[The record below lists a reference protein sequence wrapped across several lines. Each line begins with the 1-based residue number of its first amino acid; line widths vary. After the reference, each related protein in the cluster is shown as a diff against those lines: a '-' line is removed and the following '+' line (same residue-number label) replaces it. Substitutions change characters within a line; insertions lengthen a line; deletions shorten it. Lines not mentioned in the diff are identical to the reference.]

1 MARAKR
7 KIESSKRVLFVVT
20 FLLIVFSLSS
30 CMPLGNVLQ
39 LSMEVQDLKDRVDY
53 LEERT
58 EIIRPTTMTEVV
70 KVDSK
75 ALEETSKKISEMDKR
90 LSELENK
97 SVEFDGKVSQIES
110 KSDEF
115 DNKISQMDLS
125 LSQLRNDVSK
135 NSTKIS
141 QYDSKLVQVDAK
153 LSQYDTKFTQ
163 MNNSLS
169 QLDSKI
175 TQLSGNFSQL
185 DTKFTQLS
193 NSLSQLDAKITQF
206 DSKLSETI
214 INVSNLQKDN
224 DSNKSKVST
233 LSINLTDISNRVSN
247 LEKSN
252 NNLLNRLNTIDSQ
265 VKQIDIIR
273 KDLDILSSQLRSV
286 QGSIPTTISQS
297 DVDFL
302 RQLQQQII
310 ELKSSIQSLDPSS
323 LLKLDQGYIYYVVKS
338 GDTLSTIASVY
349 KTTVSKIT
357 EVNGIKDP
365 SKISIGQMIKIPVDD
380 PKTFSRVPVKINP
393 ADIVTYHGQEKNG
406 GKSIGMDIYARGK
419 DIYPILPGK
428 VISVENNRIT
438 VDHGNMIMA
447 VYDGINTTLKSGNF
461 VSVDKPLGQC
471 LDIFHFELYIE
482 GEPRDPI
489 RLFTEYKGIFN
500 VTFYTEWDDGKVPDH
515 PTFRIARNGRVPEQF
530 KTIAVDPT
538 VIPVGSLVYIPTL
551 YNTIFIA
558 EDTGSAIKGNRID
571 VYVSDVAY
579 ALSKGITPH
588 PVYVINLE

>member
-1 MARAKR
+1 MARIKR
-7 KIESSKRVLFVVT
+7 KIGFSKGILFAVMLST
-20 FLLIVFSLSS
+20 AITLTLSS
-30 CMPLGNVLQ
+30 CMPLGSALQ
-39 LSMEVQDLKDRVDY
+39 LSMEVEDLKDRVDY
-53 LEERT
+53 IEERT
-58 EIIRPTTMTEVV
+58 EIIRPATVTEVV

-75 ALEETSKKISEMDKR
+75 ALEEVNKKISN
-90 LSELENK
+90 L
-97 SVEFDGKVSQIES
+97 
-110 KSDEF
+110 
-115 DNKISQMDLS
+115 DNK
-125 LSQLRNDVSK
+125 
-135 NSTKIS
+135 
-141 QYDSKLVQVDAK
+141 
-153 LSQYDTKFTQ
+153 
-163 MNNSLS
+163 LS
-169 QLDSKI
+169 QLDSKSVEFDNELS
-175 TQLSGNFSQL
+175 QLSSDLSQVKINVSKSTDKLSQYDSKFLQLDNKLSQYDSKVAQLTTNFSQL
-185 DTKFTQLS
+185 D
-193 NSLSQLDAKITQF
+193 
-206 DSKLSETI
+206 SKLSQTMGS
-214 INVSNLQKDN
+214 VSNLQKDN
-224 DSNKSKVST
+224 DANKSKINT
-233 LSINLTDISNRVSN
+233 LSTSLTDVLNRVGS

-265 VKQIDIIR
+265 VKQIDVIR
-273 KDLDILSSQLRSV
+273 KDLDILSSQLREV

-302 RQLQQQII
+302 KQLQQQII
-310 ELKSSIQSLDPSS
+310 ELKNAIQSVDPVT
-323 LLKLDQGYIYYVVKS
+323 LLRLDQGYIYYVVKS
-338 GDTLSTIASVY
+338 GDTLSTIANVY
-349 KTTVSKIT
+349 KTALSKIT

-380 PKTFSRVPVKINP
+380 PKTFSRVPVKIDP

-406 GKSIGMDIYARGK
+406 GKGIGMDIYARGK

-438 VDHGNMIMA
+438 IDHGNMIMA

-461 VSVDKPLGQC
+461 VSTDKPIGQC
-471 LDIFHFELYIE
+471 LDILHFELYIE

-500 VTFYTEWDDGKVPDH
+500 VTFYTEWDDGKVPEH

-571 VYVSDVAY
+571 VYVSDVAL

-588 PVYVINLE
+588 PVYIINPDKG

>member
-1 MARAKR
+1 MARIKR
-7 KIESSKRVLFVVT
+7 KIGFSKRVLFAVMLST
-20 FLLIVFSLSS
+20 AITLTLSS
-30 CMPLGNVLQ
+30 CMPLGSALQ
-39 LSMEVQDLKDRVDY
+39 LSMEVEDLKDRVDY
-53 LEERT
+53 IEERT
-58 EIIRPTTMTEVV
+58 EIIRPATVTEVV

-75 ALEETSKKISEMDKR
+75 ALEEVNKKISNLDDK
-90 LSELENK
+90 
-97 SVEFDGKVSQIES
+97 
-110 KSDEF
+110 
-115 DNKISQMDLS
+115 
-125 LSQLRNDVSK
+125 
-135 NSTKIS
+135 
-141 QYDSKLVQVDAK
+141 
-153 LSQYDTKFTQ
+153 
-163 MNNSLS
+163 LS
-169 QLDSKI
+169 QLDSKSVEFDNELSKLSSDLSQVKANVSKS
-175 TQLSGNFSQL
+175 TDKLSQYDSKFLQLDNKLSQYDSKVAQLTTNFSQL
-185 DTKFTQLS
+185 D
-193 NSLSQLDAKITQF
+193 
-206 DSKLSETI
+206 SKLSQTMGS
-214 INVSNLQKDN
+214 VSNLQKDN
-224 DSNKSKVST
+224 DANKSKINT
-233 LSINLTDISNRVSN
+233 LSTSLADVLNRVGS

-252 NNLLNRLNTIDSQ
+252 NNLLNRINTIDSQ
-265 VKQIDIIR
+265 VKQIDVIR
-273 KDLDILSSQLRSV
+273 KDLDILSSQLREV

-302 RQLQQQII
+302 KQLQQQII
-310 ELKSSIQSLDPSS
+310 ELKNAIQSVDPVT
-323 LLKLDQGYIYYVVKS
+323 LLRLDQGYIYYVVKS
-338 GDTLSTIASVY
+338 GDTLSTIANVY
-349 KTTVSKIT
+349 KTALSKIT

-380 PKTFSRVPVKINP
+380 PKTFSRVPVKIDP
-393 ADIVTYHGQEKNG
+393 ADVVTYHGQEKNG

-438 VDHGNMIMA
+438 IDHGNMIMA

-461 VSVDKPLGQC
+461 VSTDKPIGQC

-538 VIPVGSLVYIPTL
+538 VIPVGSLVYMPTL

-588 PVYVINLE
+588 PVYIINPNKG

>member
-1 MARAKR
+1 MARIKR
-7 KIESSKRVLFVVT
+7 KIGFSKGILFAVMLST
-20 FLLIVFSLSS
+20 ITLTLSS
-30 CMPLGNVLQ
+30 CMPLGSALQ
-39 LSMEVQDLKDRVDY
+39 LSMEVEDLKDRVDY
-53 LEERT
+53 IEERT
-58 EIIRPTTMTEVV
+58 EIIRPATVTEVV

-75 ALEETSKKISEMDKR
+75 ALEEVNKKISN
-90 LSELENK
+90 L
-97 SVEFDGKVSQIES
+97 
-110 KSDEF
+110 
-115 DNKISQMDLS
+115 DNK
-125 LSQLRNDVSK
+125 
-135 NSTKIS
+135 
-141 QYDSKLVQVDAK
+141 
-153 LSQYDTKFTQ
+153 
-163 MNNSLS
+163 LS
-169 QLDSKI
+169 QLDSKSVEFDNELS
-175 TQLSGNFSQL
+175 QLSSDLSQVKINVSKSTDKLSQYDSKFLQLDKKLSQYDSKVAQLTTNFSQL
-185 DTKFTQLS
+185 D
-193 NSLSQLDAKITQF
+193 
-206 DSKLSETI
+206 SKLSQTMGS
-214 INVSNLQKDN
+214 VSNLQKDN
-224 DSNKSKVST
+224 DANKSKINT
-233 LSINLTDISNRVSN
+233 LSTSLTDVLNRVGS

-252 NNLLNRLNTIDSQ
+252 NNLLNRINTIDSQ
-265 VKQIDIIR
+265 VKQIDVIR
-273 KDLDILSSQLRSV
+273 KDLDILSSQLREV

-302 RQLQQQII
+302 KQLQQQII
-310 ELKSSIQSLDPSS
+310 ELKNAIQSVDPVT
-323 LLKLDQGYIYYVVKS
+323 LLRLDQGYIYYVVKS
-338 GDTLSTIASVY
+338 GDTLSTIANVY
-349 KTTVSKIT
+349 KTALSKIT

-380 PKTFSRVPVKINP
+380 PKTFSRVPVKIDP

-406 GKSIGMDIYARGK
+406 GKGIGMDIYARGK

-438 VDHGNMIMA
+438 IDHGNMIMA

-461 VSVDKPLGQC
+461 VSTDKPIGQC
-471 LDIFHFELYIE
+471 LDILHFELYIE

-500 VTFYTEWDDGKVPDH
+500 VTFYTEWDDGKVPEH

-571 VYVSDVAY
+571 VYVSDVAL

-588 PVYVINLE
+588 PVYIINPDKG

>member
-1 MARAKR
+1 MARIKR
-7 KIESSKRVLFVVT
+7 KIGFSKRVLFAVMLST
-20 FLLIVFSLSS
+20 AITLTLSS
-30 CMPLGNVLQ
+30 CMPLGSALQ
-39 LSMEVQDLKDRVDY
+39 LSMEVEDLKDRVDY
-53 LEERT
+53 IEERT
-58 EIIRPTTMTEVV
+58 EIIRPATVTEVV

-75 ALEETSKKISEMDKR
+75 ALEEVNKKISNLDDK
-90 LSELENK
+90 
-97 SVEFDGKVSQIES
+97 
-110 KSDEF
+110 
-115 DNKISQMDLS
+115 
-125 LSQLRNDVSK
+125 
-135 NSTKIS
+135 
-141 QYDSKLVQVDAK
+141 
-153 LSQYDTKFTQ
+153 
-163 MNNSLS
+163 LS
-169 QLDSKI
+169 QLDSKSVEFDNELSKLSSDLSQVKANVSKS
-175 TQLSGNFSQL
+175 TDKLSQYDSKFLQLDNKLSQYDSKVAQLTTNFSQL
-185 DTKFTQLS
+185 D
-193 NSLSQLDAKITQF
+193 
-206 DSKLSETI
+206 SKLSQTMGS
-214 INVSNLQKDN
+214 VSNLQKDN
-224 DSNKSKVST
+224 DANKSKINT
-233 LSINLTDISNRVSN
+233 LSTSLADVLNRVGS

-252 NNLLNRLNTIDSQ
+252 NNLLNRINTIDSQ
-265 VKQIDIIR
+265 VKQIDVIR
-273 KDLDILSSQLRSV
+273 KDLDILSSQLREV

-302 RQLQQQII
+302 KQLQQQII
-310 ELKSSIQSLDPSS
+310 ELKNAIQSVDPVT
-323 LLKLDQGYIYYVVKS
+323 LLRLDQGYIYYVVKS
-338 GDTLSTIASVY
+338 GDTLSTIANVY
-349 KTTVSKIT
+349 KTALSKIT

-365 SKISIGQMIKIPVDD
+365 SKITVGQMIKIPVDD
-380 PKTFSRVPVKINP
+380 PKTFSRVPVKIDP

-406 GKSIGMDIYARGK
+406 GKGIGMDIYARGK

-538 VIPVGSLVYIPTL
+538 VIPVGSLVYMPTL

-588 PVYVINLE
+588 PVYIINPNKG